1 MSAVGSRRTW
11 SKISSISAAVSS
23 GPYFHRRVFESAC
36 AARPRRLEFFE
47 KMCASKVAEGAAR
60 GWIIPIGGA
69 EDKENSPQ
77 ILQRFVELAGGPRAD
92 IAIIPTASSVSSTG
106 SRYER
111 IFSEMGARR
120 VVSLDFDTRRD
131 AEEPGRLE
139 RLREASGV
147 FFTGGNQLRLSTL
160 LGGTSVAKTVRQM
173 NAAGIPVAGTSAG
186 AAFLCEHMIAFG
198 DEGSTPVAG
207 SVRLA
212 PGLGLT
218 NRFIIDQHFRQRDR
232 LGRLL
237 TALAYNPF
245 AAGIGLDEDTAAFIT
260 PDNTV
265 EVEGSGGI
273 TVVDAAEVE
282 FSSMDRVEEGR
293 PVCLLG
299 VKLHILARGATFDLK
314 SRRANAGTLA
324 QTKRQP

>member
-1 MSAVGSRRTW
+1 MG
-11 SKISSISAAVSS
+11 
-23 GPYFHRRVFESAC
+23 
-36 AARPRRLEFFE
+36 
-47 KMCASKVAEGAAR
+47 ASKVVSGGER

-69 EDKENSPQ
+69 EEKENSPQ
-77 ILQRFVELAGGPRAD
+77 ILRRFVELAGGGAAD
-92 IAIIPTASSVSSTG
+92 IAIIPTASLALRTG
-106 SRYER
+106 PRYER
-111 IFSEMGARR
+111 IFAEMGARR
-120 VVSLDFDTRRD
+120 AESLDFDTRRD

-139 RLREASGV
+139 RLGRASGV

-160 LGGTSVAKTVRQM
+160 IGGTPVAKRVRQM

-198 DEGSTPVAG
+198 AEGSTPKAG

-245 AAGIGLDEDTAAFIT
+245 AVGIGLDEDTAALIS
-260 PDNTV
+260 PDNTL

-273 TVVDAAEVE
+273 TVVDAAEVQ
-282 FSSMDRVEEGR
+282 FSSMDAAEEGR

-299 VKLHILARGATFDLK
+299 VKLHILAQGATFNLH
-314 SRRANAGTLA
+314 SRQADAGTLVHS
-324 QTKRQP
+324 KR